1 MSMTR
6 QRDVSLWGLLSSSH
20 ICCGKRGCRRARDR
34 ESEVKAGF
42 DAQNKRNY
50 GTDT

>member
-1 MSMTR
+1 MER
-6 QRDVSLWGLLSSSH
+6 EVVEGL
-20 ICCGKRGCRRARDR
+20 GMR